1 MPMYDVE
8 NFSPPAPVASVTLRH
23 PTTGA
28 SLSGVLLLMD
38 SGADVT
44 LLPRQAIEALE
55 ITPLAEIRYEVQG
68 FDGSTQVAQAV
79 SLELLFLEKQFTGQ
93 FLLID
98 EPFGILGRNVM
109 NALKLVFDGP
119 RQTWEELKSV

>member
-79 SLELLFLEKQFTGQ
+79 SLELLFLEKQFAGQ
-93 FLLID
+93 ILLID

>member
-1 MPMYDVE
+1 MPVYDSE
-8 NFSPPAPVASVTLRH
+8 NFTPSAPVASVTLRH

-44 LLPRQAIEALE
+44 LLPRKAVEALE
-55 ITPLAEIRYEVQG
+55 VTPLAEIRYEVQG

-79 SLELLFLEKQFTGQ
+79 SLELLFLDKKFTGQ

-98 EPFGILGRNVM
+98 EPFGILGRNVI
-109 NALKLVFDGP
+109 NALKLIFDGP
-119 RQTWEELKSV
+119 RQTWEELKSA

>member
-1 MPMYDVE
+1 MPVYDSE
-8 NFSPPAPVASVTLRH
+8 NFTPPAPVASVTLRH

-44 LLPRQAIEALE
+44 LLPRQAIESLE
-55 ITPLAEIRYEVQG
+55 IAPIAGTGYELQG

-79 SLELLFLEKQFTGQ
+79 SLELLLLGKKFTGQ

-119 RQTWEELKSV
+119 RRTWEE

>member
-1 MPMYDVE
+1 MYDVE

-79 SLELLFLEKQFTGQ
+79 SLELLFLEKQFAGQ
-93 FLLID
+93 ILLID

>member
-1 MPMYDVE
+1 
-8 NFSPPAPVASVTLRH
+8 
-23 PTTGA
+23 
-28 SLSGVLLLMD
+28 MD

-44 LLPRQAIEALE
+44 LLPRKVIESLE
-55 ITPLAEIRYEVQG
+55 ITPIAEIGYELQG

-79 SLELLFLEKQFTGQ
+79 SLELLFRGKKFSGQ

-98 EPFGILGRNVM
+98 EPIGILGRNVM
-109 NALKLVFDGP
+109 NALQLVFDGP

>member
-1 MPMYDVE
+1 MPVYDTE
-8 NFSPPAPVASVTLRH
+8 NFTPPAPVASVTLRH
-23 PTTGA
+23 PATGA

-44 LLPRQAIEALE
+44 LLPRKVIESLE
-55 ITPLAEIRYEVQG
+55 ITPIAEIGYELQG

-79 SLELLFLEKQFTGQ
+79 SLELLFRGKKFSGQ

-98 EPFGILGRNVM
+98 EPIGILGRNVM
-109 NALKLVFDGP
+109 NALQLVFDGP